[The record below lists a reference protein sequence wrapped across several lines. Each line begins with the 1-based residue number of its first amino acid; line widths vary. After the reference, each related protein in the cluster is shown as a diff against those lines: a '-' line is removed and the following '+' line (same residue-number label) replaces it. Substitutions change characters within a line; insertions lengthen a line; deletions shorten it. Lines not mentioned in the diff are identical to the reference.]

1 MAEFLDEI
9 RIRTKEILLQL
20 LEAAD
25 LKAANGQNTGNRG
38 HYVQKRRV

>member
-25 LKAANGQNTGNRG
+25 LKAGNLLVVG
-38 HYVQKRRV
+38 CSSS